1 MKNEKEIWDSYNNL
15 LLSDDI
21 SRLRKIFARYE
32 LFKKTINI
40 PGDIIECGVFKGVSF
55 LFWLKC
61 LKILSPNSSKK
72 VVGFDMFSG
81 FPKDLEEA
89 EKISANKYVKS
100 SEYKGLKPAHL
111 AKKAEKIFGKNKF
124 ELIKGDVVKTS
135 KKYVS
140 KNYGFKISLLHLDL
154 DTYGGT
160 KASLNEFFPRLS
172 RGGIVILDEYASRG
186 WGETDAVDEFLK
198 GTNYKVN
205 LLDNTESPTGYIV
218 K

>member
-72 VVGFDMFSG
+72 VVDTVSSIIVTSTLMSFITVPIIVFIA
-81 FPKDLEEA
+81 L
-89 EKISANKYVKS
+89 KYF
-100 SEYKGLKPAHL
+100 
-111 AKKAEKIFGKNKF
+111 I
-124 ELIKGDVVKTS
+124 
-135 KKYVS
+135 
-140 KNYGFKISLLHLDL
+140 
-154 DTYGGT
+154 
-160 KASLNEFFPRLS
+160 
-172 RGGIVILDEYASRG
+172 
-186 WGETDAVDEFLK
+186 
-198 GTNYKVN
+198 
-205 LLDNTESPTGYIV
+205 
-218 K
+218 